1 MKTQQTP
8 NRSQRIWAQE
18 DMFILNPG
26 HLQKE
31 VYFLSLFKPRICFSF
46 EFINEIIYFVGK
58 TINKIVR

>member
-1 MKTQQTP
+1 
-8 NRSQRIWAQE
+8 
-18 DMFILNPG
+18 MFILNPG